1 MLAST
6 TLADTRA
13 VALAAACATA
23 GVVVAIHARRRLAA
37 ARRQLAAA
45 RYAATHDPL
54 TGLLNREGLAR
65 AWPGLVPARPVVAL
79 LDLDG
84 FKAVNDQYGHA
95 AGDALL
101 TAIAGRLYEQVHGV
115 AARLGGDEFV
125 AVLLTTQTLPRLAEA
140 LAAPVTLPDGAT
152 VRVSASI
159 GTSHSDDQDLTAA
172 LARSDAAMYRAKAT
186 GGGIAAYDPYR
197 DDRPSPAGDPR
208 PRVRVRDLTTPVP
221 PTLVEA
227 AR

>member
-1 MLAST
+1 MFAP
-6 TLADTRA
+6 TLTGGRTA
-13 VALAAACATA
+13 ALAAVCATA
-23 GVVVAIHARRRLAA
+23 GVAVAIHARRRLAA

-54 TGLLNREGLAR
+54 TGLLNREGLAQ
-65 AWPGLVPARPVVAL
+65 AWPMLAPARPVVAL

-84 FKAVNDQYGHA
+84 FKPVNDEHGHA
-95 AGDALL
+95 AGDVLL
-101 TAIAGRLYEQVHGV
+101 TVVAARLYDQVHGV
-115 AARLGGDEFV
+115 AARLGGDEFA
-125 AVLLTTQTLPRLAEA
+125 AVLLTTWTLPRLAEA
-140 LAAPVTLPDGAT
+140 IAAPVTLPDGAT

-172 LARSDAAMYRAKAT
+172 LARADAAMYRAKST
-186 GGGIAAYDPYR
+186 GTGIATYDPHR

-208 PRVRVRDLTTPVP
+208 PRVRVRETTTPAFP
-221 PTLVEA
+221 ALVEV